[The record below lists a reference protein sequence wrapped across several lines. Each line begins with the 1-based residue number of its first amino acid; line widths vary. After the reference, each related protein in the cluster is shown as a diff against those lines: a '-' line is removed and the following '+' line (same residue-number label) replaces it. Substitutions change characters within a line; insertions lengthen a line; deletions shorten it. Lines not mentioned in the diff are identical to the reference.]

1 MIYCPYTDQDLPEEK
16 TSSEH
21 IIPLALGGANG
32 LELRVD
38 ARFNASSGSEL
49 DGQLAN
55 EFFFAL
61 RRTEYDAR
69 GHSGKEPWATTRHAT
84 FGEDDRPAQV
94 HLHRKRGLRVWD
106 ARDQVERAG
115 VGTVRISTT
124 LNLDLPLRFAAKV
137 GLAAG
142 YFAYRDLFRTHVD
155 HHQVRKLMLIDPAK
169 QRSPGKESNDV
180 NDVVRA
186 RVDSYLDDTPTKS
199 EWKRIVV
206 RNFCS
211 TLDGSVVALIPGP
224 DSFHIT
230 VGILG
235 QYLGSVSVPA
245 DTRSFPN
252 EGHFHWGHAISVVRN
267 TVERRSWFGCMQ
279 QWAGVSSRG

>member
-1 MIYCPYTDQDLPEEK
+1 MIYCPYTDQDLPERE
-16 TSSEH
+16 TSFEH

-69 GHSGKEPWATTRHAT
+69 GHSGKEPWATIRHAT

-94 HLHRKRGLRVWD
+94 HFHRKRGLRVWD
-106 ARDQVERAG
+106 ARDQEERTG

-155 HHQVRKLMLIDPAK
+155 HHQLRKLMLIDPAK
-169 QRSPGKESNDV
+169 QRSPGQEPHDA

-186 RVDSYLDDTPTKS
+186 RVDSYLDDPPTKS
-199 EWKRIVV
+199 EWKRIVL

-224 DSFHIT
+224 KSFHIT

-252 EGHFHWGHAISVVRN
+252 EGHLHWGHAISVVQN
-267 TVERRSWFGCMQ
+267 TVERRSWYSCMQ
-279 QWAGVSSRG
+279 QWAGVSN